1 MKLVASLI
9 LASAAFAVLIAAA
22 TVGVA
27 GERIGMGARAS

>member
-27 GERIGMGARAS
+27 GEGMGMRTRAS